1 MIMSILNQLSADST
15 LFRYHNVVNLE
26 TLHSNMEALSIE
38 NRKFFNMQLDSLPV
52 YTYEVN
58 IYMFRNRCKL
68 IFTLSVCQG
77 KLNDNDEKSII
88 IRQQHD
94 KTVNMCR

>member
-1 MIMSILNQLSADST
+1 
-15 LFRYHNVVNLE
+15 
-26 TLHSNMEALSIE
+26 ME
-38 NRKFFNMQLDSLPV
+38 LDSLPV
-52 YTYEVN
+52 YTYEV

-94 KTVNMCR
+94 KTVNMCLNAQSWVFLCTYVCTTATPEGKTVI

>member
-15 LFRYHNVVNLE
+15 LFRYHNILNLE

-38 NRKFFNMQLDSLPV
+38 NRNFFNMQPDSLPM
-52 YTYEVN
+52 YTYEVT
-58 IYMFRNRCKL
+58 YMFRNRCKL

-77 KLNDNDEKSII
+77 KLNDNDEEI
-88 IRQQHD
+88 H
-94 KTVNMCR
+94 NH

>member
-1 MIMSILNQLSADST
+1 MIMSILNQLSAVST
-15 LFRYHNVVNLE
+15 LFRYHNLVNLE

-38 NRKFFNMQLDSLPV
+38 NRKFFNMQLDSLPM
-52 YTYEVN
+52 YTYEVT
-58 IYMFRNRCKL
+58 YMFRKRCKL

>member
-52 YTYEVN
+52 YTYEVT

-77 KLNDNDEKSII
+77 K
-88 IRQQHD
+88 
-94 KTVNMCR
+94 

>member
-1 MIMSILNQLSADST
+1 MIMSILYQLSADST
-15 LFRYHNVVNLE
+15 LFRYHNLVNLE

-52 YTYEVN
+52 YTYEVT

-77 KLNDNDEKSII
+77 KLNDNEKIHN
-88 IRQQHD
+88 R
-94 KTVNMCR
+94 